1 MLTTRVLDRLRQVF
15 SGLNTN
21 ITLLDTLGNSLIPA
35 EDIRF
40 SLPLLTQQGAP
51 VTWEGRLYHWC
62 AASRDLVLMSPEQA
76 SPQMEDALRLCDQVI
91 ASLLLAESAS
101 SDVHSCWQRILE
113 NQMSPSELAA
123 AADEYRIP
131 VHAPRC
137 ALILYL
143 VQVQA
148 SSAREI
154 LDEVVPKGNGD
165 VLVSMDRHTAV
176 LVKDTQGLEGVED
189 LRQFAQALQ
198 ETLVGETGLGMSV
211 GIGEVFQE
219 LSDLHQSYRQARHAI
234 EIGSQFAAR
243 DGVYIYKS
251 MLLERF
257 LSDLSPETA
266 AHYHSLLFNR
276 STSRLFTDEMLETLE
291 MFFKKDL
298 NLSDTARQMYIHR
311 NTLVYRLDK
320 VQRQV
325 GLDLRRFDDAVT
337 FKLLYEMRKCAGN
350 RGSTGKKHG

>member
-1 MLTTRVLDRLRQVF
+1 MLTNRIIDQLSQIFTR
-15 SGLNTN
+15 LNTTV
-21 ITLLDTLGNSLIPA
+21 TLLDTMGNSLIPA

-40 SLPLLTQQGAP
+40 SLPLLTKQGAS

-62 AASRDLVLMSPEQA
+62 AASRDLVLMSPEQS
-76 SPQMEDALRLCDQVI
+76 SPQVQDALMLCDNVI
-91 ASLLLAESAS
+91 SSLLLAESAA
-101 SDVHSCWQRILE
+101 SDIHSCWQRILE
-113 NQMSPSELAA
+113 NELSASEMAA

-131 VHAPRC
+131 ARASRC
-137 ALILYL
+137 ALLLYL
-143 VQVQA
+143 VQVQN

-154 LDEVVPKGNGD
+154 LEEIVPKGSGD

-176 LVKDTQGLEGVED
+176 LVKDTQGLEGLED

-198 ETLVGETGLGMSV
+198 ETLMGETGLSV
-211 GIGEVFQE
+211 SIGIGEICQE
-219 LSDLHQSYRQARHAI
+219 IADLHTSYRQAKKAV
-234 EIGSQFAAR
+234 EIGGQFDAK

-257 LSDLSPETA
+257 LSDLSPEVA
-266 AHYHSLLFNR
+266 AQYHSLLFNR
-276 STSRLFTDEMLETLE
+276 STSRLFTDEMLDTLE
-291 MFFKKDL
+291 MFFNKDL

-325 GLDLRRFDDAVT
+325 GLDLRKFDDAVT

-350 RGSTGKKHG
+350 RGNTGKKHG